1 MESGLESPN
10 PEHQVDTPLKSLSSK
25 NFSSKLTF
33 HITSYPLLPSHPST
47 LPQSPPHYP
56 PTSPHLSSPH
66 QMWNLLNL
74 SWGLLLYSGTIASAL
89 TTTHSCVTT
98 KKVAG
103 LNKPM
108 QYNYLGSSDLL
119 VSRVTLGTM
128 TFGNQN
134 TMQEGVAQMNRA
146 FDHYGINA
154 IDTAEMYPVPPIP
167 ETKFR
172 TDECVR
178 QFLQTR
184 DRKDV
189 ILMTKIAGT
198 SSRIDWLR
206 DDFAGSKLA
215 KLTKEQIAYS
225 IDASLKRLD
234 VAYIDL
240 IQLHWP
246 DRYVGDMFG
255 GVDYL
260 KSKETTDVDVSFEEQ
275 LAALNDAVKAGKV
288 RYVGLSNEVS
298 D

>member
-1 MESGLESPN
+1 
-10 PEHQVDTPLKSLSSK
+10 
-25 NFSSKLTF
+25 
-33 HITSYPLLPSHPST
+33 
-47 LPQSPPHYP
+47 
-56 PTSPHLSSPH
+56 
-66 QMWNLLNL
+66 MWNLLNL